1 MIWFLLGL
9 MGLSGLLAMSET
21 ALLEART
28 ARLQK
33 LADQG
38 LRGAQ
43 VALLLTQ
50 NPARLIST
58 VQISMVSILICIGVL
73 AHSQFSARVSA
84 YLNQQSDLPNSIT
97 DLCSSIIIVALT
109 SYLSLVLAVLTPK
122 QLGQQAA
129 EPIACAVARPI
140 YWLSLI
146 SKPMIDLLA
155 LSSRLTLKLLWI
167 KPQPEPSVTPEEFH
181 AMLEEGSESGLFDE
195 QEHQMLRNV
204 FRLEDRKIVSL
215 MVPRLDIVWLSLND
229 PIELSLKKIIA
240 SRYSR
245 FPVCRESI
253 NDVIGLV
260 SAKNI
265 LAQTVNDGFE
275 DLQPLLTEPLYVP
288 DSLNAMEL
296 LNTLRQ
302 SKTEM
307 AFVVDEYGDL
317 QGIVTAQDL
326 LEAITGDFSP
336 VDEDDVWATAQ
347 DDGSW
352 LVDGLIPNEILKDL
366 LHIEQLPEDN
376 SDTYNTLSG
385 LMMLQLGRIPQSG
398 DVIQCVGWCFKIIN
412 MQGKRTHKIHATPC
426 IQHTTLPTAPPEN

>member
-1 MIWFLLGL
+1 MIWILLGL
-9 MGLSGLLAMSET
+9 ILLNGLLAMSEM
-21 ALLEART
+21 ALLEARPT
-28 ARLQK
+28 RLQK
-33 LADQG
+33 RADQG
-38 LRGAQ
+38 EHGAR
-43 VALLLTQ
+43 VALQLTKD
-50 NPARLIST
+50 PARLIST
-58 VQISMVSILICIGVL
+58 IQISIVSILICIGVL
-73 AHSQFSARVSA
+73 AHLQFAASLSIYLSQLS
-84 YLNQQSDLPNSIT
+84 QLPDHIT
-97 DLCSSIIIVALT
+97 DVGSTIIIVVLA
-109 SYLSLVLAVLTPK
+109 SYLSLVLGVLTPK

-129 EPIACAVARPI
+129 EPIACAVSRPI
-140 YWLSLI
+140 YWLSLF

-167 KPQPEPSVTPEEFH
+167 TPPAEPTVTPEEFH
-181 AMLEEGSESGLFDE
+181 AMLEEGSESGLIDA

-229 PIELSLKKIIA
+229 PIELSLNKIIA

-260 SAKNI
+260 SAKAI
-265 LAQTVNDGFE
+265 LAHVANQCFE

-336 VDEDDVWATAQ
+336 IDENDVWGIAQ
-347 DDGSW
+347 DNGDW

-366 LHIEQLPEDN
+366 LHIEQLPEEH

-385 LMMLQLGRIPQSG
+385 LMMLQLGRMPQIG
-398 DVIQCVGWCFKIIN
+398 DVIQCADWRFEILN
-412 MQGKRTHKIHATPC
+412 MQGKRIHRIYASPC
-426 IQHTTLPTAPPEN
+426 TIPSSANLEN